1 MTMQND
7 PNAGFIES
15 ARKLRERVGER
26 RSCDDFAVP
35 GETATRRARSLQTC
49 HRFKVERPPRVW
61 RATSG
66 YVPELAARIE
76 DDPNLTDG
84 ARRCARKIAEATYR
98 QNREGRVLAVTVTYL
113 ARALGRCRRSVQ
125 RYLRQLEGAG
135 YIEVDVVTAERTRL
149 CIGLAVRLLEP
160 MFPRHHKVRWPG
172 VLGNPGAT
180 EESRIQSPII
190 ERIEDGSRIP
200 VLNWAA
206 RSMNGVFTSFMKTKP
221 LAGLPPILT
230 A

>member
-7 PNAGFIES
+7 PAAAFIES
-15 ARKLRERVGER
+15 ARKLRARVGER
-26 RSCDDFAVP
+26 RSCDDFAP
-35 GETATRRARSLQTC
+35 GERSQRSLATC
-49 HRFKVERPPRVW
+49 HRFKTERRTTAW
-61 RATSG
+61 RATNG

-76 DDPNLTDG
+76 DDPNLSDG
-84 ARRCARKIAEATYR
+84 ARRCVRKIAEATYR

-125 RYLRQLEGAG
+125 RYLRQLEEAG
-135 YIEVDVVTAERTRL
+135 YIGVDVVTGKRTRL

-160 MFPRHHKVRWPG
+160 AFPRHHKARWPG
-172 VLGNPGAT
+172 TLANPGAT
-180 EESRIQSPII
+180 QESRNQSPRIK
-190 ERIEDGSRIP
+190 RIEEGHRIP

-206 RSMNGVFTSFMKTKP
+206 RSMNGVFDAFMKTSP
-221 LAGLPPILT
+221 FAGHPSLAL